1 MSMSVPMPGAG
12 AAPGSA
18 PVAAIGAIG
27 ASAVRAAFVDR
38 DGVINEERH
47 YVHRAADFV
56 LLPGAAEGLRD
67 LQAAGYRLV
76 VVTNQAGIGRGLYTE
91 ADYQALTRHMH
102 TVLAHEGVS
111 LAGVYHCP
119 HHPSHG
125 LGAYRV
131 HCDCRKPGPGM
142 LRRAASE
149 LGLDLAGSAMIG
161 DKRSDLDAGR
171 AAGVGLCVLVA
182 SGHGST
188 AADRAAA
195 DLCCADLRE
204 AALRIVARTDTAA

>member
-1 MSMSVPMPGAG
+1 MPTAVP
-12 AAPGSA
+12 
-18 PVAAIGAIG
+18 
-27 ASAVRAAFVDR
+27 ASRSPPEHALHRAAFVDR

-56 LLPGAAEGLRD
+56 LLPGAVEGLRR
-67 LQAAGYRLV
+67 LQAAGFRLV

-91 ADYQALTRHMH
+91 ADYRALTDHMRRL
-102 TVLAHEGVS
+102 LAGEGIS

-119 HHPSHG
+119 HHPTHG

-131 HCDCRKPGPGM
+131 RCDCRKPGPGM
-142 LRRAASE
+142 LLRAASE
-149 LGLDLAGSAMIG
+149 LGLDLSGSVLVG

-171 AAGVGLCVLVA
+171 AAGVGRCVLVA
-182 SGHGST
+182 SGHVLD

-204 AALRIVARTDTAA
+204 AALRIAEPRDLGAA